1 MSFLVQKL
9 CHLSNVFS
17 LRKHIWYN
25 FPQQDYLV
33 VETQEHSYT
42 WFIYIYICKHF
53 YLKKK
58 SFWND
63 NDTSI
68 WIVVTFKYNAV
79 HFSIV

>member
-17 LRKHIWYN
+17 LWKHIWYN

-42 WFIYIYICKHF
+42 WFIYMCKHF

>member
-17 LRKHIWYN
+17 LWKHIRYN

-42 WFIYIYICKHF
+42 WFIYICKHF

>member
-17 LRKHIWYN
+17 LWKHIWYN

-42 WFIYIYICKHF
+42 WFIYIYVNTSI
-53 YLKKK
+53 KKK
-58 SFWND
+58 KIFEMIMIQVSELL
-63 NDTSI
+63 
-68 WIVVTFKYNAV
+68 
-79 HFSIV
+79 

>member
-1 MSFLVQKL
+1 MSFLLQKL

-17 LRKHIWYN
+17 LWKHIWYN

-42 WFIYIYICKHF
+42 WFIYICKHF

-58 SFWND
+58 KFLKW
-63 NDTSI
+63 
-68 WIVVTFKYNAV
+68 
-79 HFSIV
+79 